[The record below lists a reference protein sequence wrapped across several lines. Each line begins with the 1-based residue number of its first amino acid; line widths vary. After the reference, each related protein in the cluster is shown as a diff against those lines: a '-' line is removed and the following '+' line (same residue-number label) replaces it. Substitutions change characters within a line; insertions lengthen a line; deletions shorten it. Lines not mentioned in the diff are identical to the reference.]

1 MLENLIFI
9 SYRRAD
15 AAPHTLAI
23 KMELEGRLRAVQ
35 VFVDTHHIQGGD
47 RWSRE
52 IEVALRA
59 AKVVMPVIGRDWA
72 GLSAE
77 GARRIDDPDDW
88 VRKEIALGLELK
100 SQALLPLLV
109 DGAPPVTAADL
120 PPDCKALAEIQALR
134 IVVNDWEASVDKLV
148 NTLGHR
154 FGFDGK
160 ETKWRYPTPDPLV
173 AKTIPIPWNELD
185 GQVRTFLANW
195 SIEFSDDE
203 QRLHHKR
210 IELTRSFEFR
220 TFSAA
225 ISFVNL
231 VAEHARRVQ
240 HHPRWMNL
248 WRTVKIWLTTWD
260 AGHRVTA
267 LDIEFA
273 RFLDREYEKAS
284 ARR

>member
-15 AAPHTLAI
+15 SAPHALAM
-23 KMELEGRLRAVQ
+23 KMELEGRLRAAQ
-35 VFVDTHHIQGGD
+35 VFVDTQQIQGGD

-59 AKVVMPVIGRDWA
+59 AKIVMPIIGRDWA
-72 GLSAE
+72 GRSAE

-100 SQALLPLLV
+100 SQAFLPVLI
-109 DGAPPVTAADL
+109 DGTPAVTAEDL
-120 PPDCKALAEIQALR
+120 PPECKDLAEIQALR
-134 IVVNDWEASVDKLV
+134 IDINDWEASVHKV
-148 NTLGHR
+148 VTVLGNR

-160 ETKWRYPTPDPLV
+160 ETKWRYPKPDPLV

-185 GQVRTFLANW
+185 GQVRMFLKNW
-195 SIEFSDDE
+195 SIEFSDDD
-203 QRLHHKR
+203 QRLHRKR

-231 VAEHARRVQ
+231 VADHAERVQ

-248 WRTVKIWLTTWD
+248 WTTVKIWLTTLD

-273 RFLDREYEKAS
+273 RFLDRAYAKA
-284 ARR
+284 R